1 MGVIYIDLY
10 NALWHICSMAT
21 EVSICSNALRRL
33 GDSPITSLT
42 DNTERARLC
51 NGFYADARDAVLRS
65 HPWNFAITRATL
77 AQLSTTPSYGY
88 AYQYSLPTDP
98 YCLRVLE
105 MEYADYKFKI
115 ENSSTEGRVLLT
127 DESTAKI
134 LYIARVTDTIKFDAM
149 FTDVLI
155 AKLAVDL
162 AYPVTNSVTFQAQ
175 MQKLYQLKLSEA
187 RSIDGQEG
195 FIDELVSPV
204 FTDFRKG

>member
-1 MGVIYIDLY
+1 
-10 NALWHICSMAT
+10 MAT

-33 GDSPITSLT
+33 GDSPITTLS

-51 NGFYADARDAVLRS
+51 NAFYADARDAVLRS

-77 AQLSTTPSYGY
+77 AQLSSTPAYGY
-88 AYQYSLPTDP
+88 SYQYALPTDP

-105 MEYADYKFKI
+105 MEYSDYKFKI
-115 ENSSTEGRVLLT
+115 ENSATEGRVLLT
-127 DESTAKI
+127 DESEAKI
-134 LYIARVTDTIKFDAM
+134 LYIAKVTDPTKFDAM
-149 FTDVLI
+149 FVDTLT

-162 AYPVTNSVTFQAQ
+162 AYPVTNSVQFQAQ

-195 FIDELVSPV
+195 FIDELVSNT
-204 FTDFRKG
+204 FTDFRKDY